1 MRQHRNIKGKTMKNF
16 TTLAVRARENFEVE
30 VEIEATPDGY
40 RRATLVGPYG
50 AFLLVRPDGSHAH
63 SNVNED
69 SEIYAAL
76 NSALFT
82 SKD

>member
-1 MRQHRNIKGKTMKNF
+1 MKI
-16 TTLAVRARENFEVE
+16 EVDIE
-30 VEIEATPDGY
+30 VFPDGY
-40 RRATLVGPYG
+40 RRAKLIGRPYG

-63 SNVNED
+63 SNVKED

-82 SKD
+82 LKG

>member
-1 MRQHRNIKGKTMKNF
+1 MKNF
-16 TTLAVRARENFEVE
+16 TTLTVRARENFDVDVEVE
-30 VEIEATPDGY
+30 VTPDGY

-50 AFLLVRPDGSHAH
+50 AELLVRPDGSHSY